1 MSLPSDGRL
10 PCANPLFSA
19 PPFRSCLLLRF
30 VDNTFKAE
38 TPATIGMDFKT
49 TTVTVN
55 ENRVKLA
62 IWDTAGSERFR
73 SLTPNFYRSV
83 LTHHPDSHSPL

>member
-1 MSLPSDGRL
+1 M
-10 PCANPLFSA
+10 
-19 PPFRSCLLLRF
+19 RF

-49 TTVTVN
+49 TTLRVSDA
-55 ENRVKLA
+55 RVKLA

-83 LTHHPDSHSPL
+83 SDAMLSLLLLPQSATSHA